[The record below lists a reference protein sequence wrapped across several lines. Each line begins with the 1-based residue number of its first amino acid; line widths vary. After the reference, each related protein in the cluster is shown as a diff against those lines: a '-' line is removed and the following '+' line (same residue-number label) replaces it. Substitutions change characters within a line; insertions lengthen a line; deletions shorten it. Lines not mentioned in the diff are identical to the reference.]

1 MADNAAQRALRAMD
15 LIPYILEN
23 PGITTNELAEKFNTT
38 QGQIEKDLQLIF
50 LCGLPGYTP
59 YELID
64 LTFEDGIVSVIEP
77 QVLNKPRNFSSSEIV
92 VIKLGLEI
100 LKEINARD
108 LLKLKKIDGILNK
121 INSGADK
128 NSFLLAEQINSTHFY
143 SQISL
148 AISQKRVLKIE
159 YKSLAKDSLSKRI
172 ILPGRI
178 SMSNGS
184 LYLSAYDIERQS
196 DRVFKMELI
205 SSCETG
211 EIFKENPT
219 QANETNQIIELWVDE
234 KMTNFIERNTSIII
248 AQQKVTGGLQITLK
262 VNNLEWLA
270 RSIMSFAPDIMVIS
284 PASLSERINQR
295 ARDVL
300 DTYAYHSSV

>member
-1 MADNAAQRALRAMD
+1 MADNAAQRALRTMD

-184 LYLSAYDIERQS
+184 LYLSAYDIDRQS

-248 AQQKVTGGLQITLK
+248 AQQKVTGGLQVTLK

-284 PASLSERINQR
+284 PASLSDRINQR

>member
-1 MADNAAQRALRAMD
+1 MADNAAQRALRTMD

-23 PGITTNELAEKFNTT
+23 PGITTTELAEKFNTT
-38 QGQIEKDLQLIF
+38 QKQIEKDLQLIF

-77 QVLNKPRNFSSSEIV
+77 QVLNKPRKFSSSEMV

-100 LKEINARD
+100 LREINADDVR
-108 LLKLKKIDGILNK
+108 KLTKIDKILNK
-121 INSGADK
+121 INSGADQ
-128 NSFLLAEQINSTHFY
+128 NSFLLADQINSTLFY

-148 AISQKRVLKIE
+148 AISQKRILNIE
-159 YKSLAKDSLSKRI
+159 YKSLAKDNLSKRK

-178 SMSNGS
+178 SMSNGN

-205 SSCETG
+205 SSCDTG
-211 EIFKENPT
+211 EIFKENSI
-219 QANETNQIIELWVDE
+219 QSNESDHVIELRVDE
-234 KMTNFIERNTSIII
+234 KLTNFIERNTSIII
-248 AQQKVTGGLQITLK
+248 AQQKVTGGLQVTLK
-262 VNNLEWLA
+262 VSNLEWLA
-270 RSIMSFAPDIMVIS
+270 RSIVSFAPDIMVIS
-284 PASLSERINQR
+284 PASLSEMVNQR
-295 ARDVL
+295 VRDL
-300 DTYAYHSSV
+300 LATYANYSSV

>member
-1 MADNAAQRALRAMD
+1 MADNAAQRALRTMD

-23 PGITTNELAEKFNTT
+23 PGITTTELAEKFNTT
-38 QGQIEKDLQLIF
+38 QKQIEKDLQLIF

-77 QVLNKPRNFSSSEIV
+77 QVLNKPRKFSSSEMV

-100 LKEINARD
+100 LREINADDVR
-108 LLKLKKIDGILNK
+108 KLTKIDKILNK
-121 INSGADK
+121 INSGADQ
-128 NSFLLAEQINSTHFY
+128 NSFLLADQINSTLFY

-148 AISQKRVLKIE
+148 AISQRRILNIE
-159 YKSLAKDSLSKRI
+159 YKSLAKDNLSKRK

-178 SMSNGS
+178 SMSNGN

-205 SSCETG
+205 SSCDTG
-211 EIFKENPT
+211 EIFKENPIPS
-219 QANETNQIIELWVDE
+219 NESDQVIELWVDE
-234 KMTNFIERNTSIII
+234 KLTNFIERNTSIII
-248 AQQKVTGGLQITLK
+248 AQQKVTGGLQVTLK
-262 VNNLEWLA
+262 VSNLEWLA
-270 RSIMSFAPDIMVIS
+270 RSIVSFAPDIMVIS
-284 PASLSERINQR
+284 PASLSEMVNQR
-295 ARDVL
+295 VRDL
-300 DTYAYHSSV
+300 LATYANYSSV